1 MFNEAWGA
9 MKPLGRDESG
19 AQLKKA
25 MKTSVGAI
33 LDRTNLGQKRL
44 WIEPGEAMKREM
56 SNRVLVRS
64 ALVAA
69 VWIAA
74 AAGVLA
80 QGPAENPAQA
90 CLFKNQVSAATV
102 GQYQFATFKSS
113 DGACVQVTSGGKT
126 VYSQSVDS
134 FETYTLGQ
142 PDDAQDNIAAVAN
155 GTDVTGRGQ
164 PDMIV
169 SLFTGGAH
177 CCTIHFVF
185 ELGPQFKL
193 LATLNDSDDDLA
205 HFEREADGHF
215 DYVTAD
221 WTFGYWPTCFAC
233 SPSEVVMLRWTN
245 DAKGGG
251 FHLATDKMQIA
262 APTTAEWNKELS
274 AAQKVVASGDA
285 DSIGT
290 TMWQTVLNL
299 IYGGQ
304 SDLAWKFVDALGP
317 KAQQSPLPAL
327 GDFCSVLKTSPYWPD
342 LQPTLKDIPPACANA
357 AVKPAQ

>member
-1 MFNEAWGA
+1 MTTE
-9 MKPLGRDESG
+9 
-19 AQLKKA
+19 KK
-25 MKTSVGAI
+25 SDWI
-33 LDRTNLGQKRL
+33 LV
-44 WIEPGEAMKREM
+44 EGEAMKRKM
-56 SNRVLVRS
+56 SDRVLVRS
-64 ALVAA
+64 ALVVA
-69 VWIAA
+69 VWVAA
-74 AAGVLA
+74 AAGVVA

-90 CLFKNQVSAATV
+90 CAFKNQVSAATV

-113 DGACVQVTSGGKT
+113 DGACLQVTSGSKV
-126 VYSQSVDS
+126 VYTQSVDS
-134 FETYTLGQ
+134 FQTYTLGQ
-142 PDDAQDNIAAVAN
+142 PDDAQDNIAAIAN

-205 HFEREADGHF
+205 HFERLADGH
-215 DYVTAD
+215 YYYMTAD

-233 SPSEVVMLRWTN
+233 SPSAVVTLRWTD

-251 FHLATDKMQIA
+251 FHLAMDKMQIP

-274 AAQKVVASGDA
+274 AAQKVVAAGDA

-317 KAQQSPLPAL
+317 KAQQKPLPAL
-327 GDFCSVLKTSPYWPD
+327 GDFCSELKTSPYWLD
-342 LQPTLKDIPPACANA
+342 LQRTLKDVPPGCANA
-357 AVKPAQ
+357 AVKAAQ